1 MKNTNL
7 IPRHSLMRCI
17 FTTGALGCLLCAFL
31 VVTPGCSKSA
41 RETPSIKVGLGE
53 TIITPFGNFQM
64 SGFARSQVSTGVHD
78 DLHARCLVLED
89 KAGNTAVLMSISV
102 SGLND
107 EFAACIREGIS
118 AKTIIPGENIVISC
132 THTHAGPAIGRDN
145 STTSLEYRAFL
156 IEKCVESAVNA
167 WNTRTPGKIGIEATE
182 VFELGRN
189 RRALGYG
196 GIHPDPRVAV
206 IKIQDRRDRL
216 IGVAFNYGCHPS
228 GLDWMNTE
236 FSEDWPYYA
245 IRGIKKGVGENVW
258 VAFFQGAEGNI
269 NVGYTAELSAVGAQM
284 PIRSHWYI
292 EKKGIQMAEVV
303 LKVLPDIK
311 TSGECMV
318 KTAYDL
324 FDYPMRESY
333 PVTLE
338 QAEKDARAAQEK
350 LAAMEKIDGYKG
362 TRSLD
367 KVRVEVFS
375 ANQRLNAANRF
386 YAPGRSLT
394 RKNEQQAVRIGDAVF
409 VTYTGGLFS
418 EIGLEVKKRS
428 PLEKTFIIGECAGRG
443 GYLPMAKDFI
453 DGDYEVD
460 GTPYSPKAE
469 DTYIS
474 TALELIGRV
483 IK

>member
-1 MKNTNL
+1 MK
-7 IPRHSLMRCI
+7 RSVEFLM
-17 FTTGALGCLLCAFL
+17 TAFL
-31 VVTPGCSKSA
+31 IVVFGCSES
-41 RETPSIKVGLGE
+41 TSLKVGVGK
-53 TIITPFGNFQM
+53 TVITPRQNM
-64 SGFARSQVSTGVHD
+64 KMAGFARSQVSTGVHD

-89 KAGNTAVLMSISV
+89 KAGNAAVMMSV
-102 SGLND
+102 SIVGLND
-107 EFAACIREGIS
+107 EFAALIREGIS
-118 AKTIIPGENIVISC
+118 EKTGIPGENMVISC
-132 THTHAGPAIGRDN
+132 THTHSGPARGRND
-145 STTSLEYRAFL
+145 SPTSHEYSAYL

-196 GIHPDPRVAV
+196 GIHPDPEVAI
-206 IKIQDRRDRL
+206 IKIQDQKGRL

-228 GLDWMNTE
+228 GLDWRNTE

-245 IRGIKKGVGENVW
+245 IRGIKKGVGEDVW

-292 EKKGIQMAEVV
+292 EKKGIQMAEAVQ
-303 LKVLPDIK
+303 KALPDIK
-311 TSGECMV
+311 TSGDCMV
-318 KTAYDL
+318 KTAHDR
-324 FDYPMRESY
+324 FDYSMRESY

-338 QAEKDARAAQEK
+338 QAENDAGAAQEK
-350 LAAMEKIDGYKG
+350 LAAMEKIDRYKG
-362 TRSLD
+362 SRSLD

-386 YAPGRSLT
+386 YTPGRNLN

-443 GYLPMAKDFI
+443 GYLPIERAFI

-469 DTYIS
+469 ETYIS
-474 TALELIGRV
+474 TSLELIGRV